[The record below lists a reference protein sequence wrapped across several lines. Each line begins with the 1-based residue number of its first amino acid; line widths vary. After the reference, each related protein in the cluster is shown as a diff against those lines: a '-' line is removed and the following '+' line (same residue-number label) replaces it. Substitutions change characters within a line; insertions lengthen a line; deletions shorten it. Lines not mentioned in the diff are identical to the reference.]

1 MQRLVPILFA
11 IAILGLSWLGM
22 MAVHELGHVLAAMM
36 TGGTVE
42 RVVLHPLD
50 ISRTDVSPNPSPT
63 MVVWGGPLA
72 GVLLPVLCWL
82 AIPARFPWPRGLAQ
96 FFAGFCLIA
105 NGAYIG
111 LGSLA
116 KIGDCGE
123 MLRHGTTIGWLWLF
137 GALTMPAGFWLW
149 HRLGDAGKLFTP
161 GVVSRRSTTIATVG
175 LIVVISMEWMLN
187 SF

>member
-1 MQRLVPILFA
+1 MPRLAPILFA
-11 IAILGLSWLGM
+11 LSILGLSWLGM
-22 MAVHELGHVLAAMM
+22 MAVHELGHVLAA
-36 TGGTVE
+36 TASGGTVE

-50 ISRTDVSPNPSPT
+50 ISRTDVSPNPRPT
-63 MVVWGGPLA
+63 IVVWGGPLV
-72 GVLLPVLCWL
+72 GVLLPLLGWL

-123 MLRHGTTIGWLWLF
+123 MLRHGTPIGLLWLF
-137 GALTMPAGFWLW
+137 GAVTMPAGFWLW
-149 HRLGDAGKLFTP
+149 HRLGDAGKLFAP
-161 GVVSRRSTTIATVG
+161 G
-175 LIVVISMEWMLN
+175 VISMRGALIATACLAAVVAVEVLL
-187 SF
+187 